1 LPEGWADATGFEIWE
16 EHLPAWDAF
25 LAVDGQWRGV
35 PRGMGGVRW
44 IGLDYTAVKVGLE
57 FAGIAMT
64 PEIWAD
70 FRLIEAGACEELNR
84 DQ

>member
-1 LPEGWADATGFEIWE
+1 MPEGWRDRTGFEIWE
-16 EHLPAWDAF
+16 EHLPALEAF
-25 LAVDGQWRGV
+25 LAVDGQWRSI

-44 IGLDYTAVKVGLE
+44 IGLDYSAVEAGLK

-64 PEIWAD
+64 PETWAD
-70 FRLIEAGACEELNR
+70 FQLIEAGARDELNG